1 MEPLTP
7 KLYQESVLGSLDAY
21 FNACHETGDPDT
33 AFYRTTKE
41 LWGNGLQYRPIAGF
55 PADMP
60 YFCLRVPTG
69 GGKTR
74 LAARAVELVNSM
86 LLRTEHSV
94 ILWLVT
100 EAAGEKAFN
109 AALGAGDPL
118 LQCLRAD
125 LQALLLMANA
135 RDELVLHVA
144 LGWMAGLC
152 GRVGDALPWLDG
164 TALVSVRFRTSRSL
178 ALTGGGFPAIAR
190 VFPMNE
196 SIEAIQTEAL
206 AQITAA
212 RDERALEDARVAV
225 LGKKGSLTRV
235 SAGIKDVPQEDKAAV
250 GQLLNAA
257 RAAITAALE
266 AKQLALRDLAD
277 RAALAGID
285 VTLPARDL
293 PCGALHPLTLI
304 RDESIG
310 ILRRMG
316 FALAEGP
323 EIEDEFHCF
332 DALNTPADHPA
343 RNEKDTFY
351 FDSGKL
357 LRTHTSSVQIRTME
371 SQAPPVRII
380 APGSAYRRDE
390 IDATHLS
397 AFNQLEGLYVD
408 ADVSLPD
415 LKGTLE
421 YFLHELFGTNTA
433 VRFRPH
439 FFPFT
444 EPSFEIDVQL
454 QLKGQ
459 PPRWIEVAG
468 CGMVDPA
475 VFDAINRSR
484 KDHAYDP
491 EKVTGFAFGMGL
503 DRLAMI
509 RWGIK
514 DIRLLIEN
522 DVRFLRQFA

>member
-1 MEPLTP
+1 M
-7 KLYQESVLGSLDAY
+7 
-21 FNACHETGDPDT
+21 
-33 AFYRTTKE
+33 KE
-41 LWGNGLQYRPIAGF
+41 Q
-55 PADMP
+55 
-60 YFCLRVPTG
+60 
-69 GGKTR
+69 
-74 LAARAVELVNSM
+74 
-86 LLRTEHSV
+86 
-94 ILWLVT
+94 
-100 EAAGEKAFN
+100 
-109 AALGAGDPL
+109 
-118 LQCLRAD
+118 
-125 LQALLLMANA
+125 
-135 RDELVLHVA
+135 
-144 LGWMAGLC
+144 
-152 GRVGDALPWLDG
+152 
-164 TALVSVRFRTSRSL
+164 
-178 ALTGGGFPAIAR
+178 
-190 VFPMNE
+190 
-196 SIEAIQTEAL
+196 IEAIQSEAL
-206 AQITAA
+206 DRIAA
-212 RDERALEDARVAV
+212 ADDARTLDEARVSV
-225 LGKKGSLTRV
+225 LGKKGTLTLAA
-235 SAGIKDVPQEDKAAV
+235 AGIKDVPKEEKAAV

-257 RAAITAALE
+257 RSAITAALE
-266 AKQLALRDLAD
+266 EKQAALQEAAD

-285 VTLPARDL
+285 PTLPARAL
-293 PCGALHPLTLI
+293 PVGALHPLTQI
-304 RDESIG
+304 RDEAIR

-316 FALAEGP
+316 FALADGP

-371 SQAPPVRII
+371 AQPPPIRII

-397 AFNQLEGLYVD
+397 AFNQLEGLYV
-408 ADVSLPD
+408 AEDVSLPD

-421 YFLHELFGTNTA
+421 YFLRELFGAATE

-444 EPSFEIDVQL
+444 EPSFEIDVKL
-454 QLKGQ
+454 TVKGQ
-459 PPRWIEVAG
+459 APRWIEVAG

-475 VFDAINRSR
+475 VFEAVCGSR
-484 KDHAYDP
+484 KDRAFDP